1 MLAEITL
8 AMEMPTNGHAYC
20 DIKLPIPSTSPP
32 AIANPTDGPLS
43 CKAPTSMSRT
53 KLNGNRQRRRRRR
66 RRMVFLQTKYL
77 YSLISSTS
85 GLYHHST
92 TSLEILSRTPKVIY
106 LVQLGQEIGRL
117 RSAASNLSQREC
129 KDDCNKVIC
138 EGVVQIGVHK
148 IAPLSLHQIEQSWPC
163 AQKAQSCYH
172 KCYGTPFLLYK
183 IHLCKYKNPSFS
195 QQLLVNFFFF
205 FFLSLFLQEKL
216 IRRKIHSN
224 SFSLQ
229 YQLVYV

>member
-1 MLAEITL
+1 
-8 AMEMPTNGHAYC
+8 
-20 DIKLPIPSTSPP
+20 
-32 AIANPTDGPLS
+32 
-43 CKAPTSMSRT
+43 
-53 KLNGNRQRRRRRR
+53 
-66 RRMVFLQTKYL
+66 MVFLQTKYH

-92 TSLEILSRTPKVIY
+92 TSLEICKFGWLQLHLVQIFWGAHCFPTSEAGLSSWVLRMLWQGYSLVGLVLHNCVLEIEANLLVFGAVSQTPKVIY
-106 LVQLGQEIGRL
+106 LVQLGQEIWRL

-138 EGVVQIGVHK
+138 DGVVQIGVHK

-163 AQKAQSCYH
+163 PQKAQSCYH
-172 KCYGTPFLLYK
+172 KRYGTPFVLYK

-195 QQLLVNFFFF
+195 QQLLVNFFLNFFF
-205 FFLSLFLQEKL
+205 FFLSLFLQENL
-216 IRRKIHSN
+216 IRRKIQSN

-229 YQLVYV
+229 YQLL